1 MHAEI
6 ADFLVDC
13 LQNSVEA
20 KAAKVILNYT
30 EYVGDRIEVEII
42 DNGCGMTP
50 AILKKIQDP
59 FFTDGTKHLKRKV
72 GLGIPFLMQAVSLSG
87 GQFHVESEVGKGTKF
102 TFSFDLKNIDTPP
115 QGDLSAAALQ
125 TMMFDGDF
133 EFEFNRRRIADGQEK
148 GYTVLRTELIDA
160 LGGDLSDASSIK
172 LAKDFLR
179 SQEEDLF

>member
-20 KAAKVILNYT
+20 KASKVILNYT

-42 DNGCGMTP
+42 DNGCGMSP
-50 AILKKIQDP
+50 EILKKVQDP
-59 FFTDGTKHLKRKV
+59 FFTDGTKHVKRKV
-72 GLGIPFLMQAVSLSG
+72 GLGVPFLIQAVSLSG
-87 GQFHVESEVGKGTKF
+87 GQFNIESEVGKGTKF
-102 TFSFDLKNIDTPP
+102 SFSFDLKNIDTPP
-115 QGDLSAAALQ
+115 QGDLSAAVLQ

-133 EFEFNRRRIADGQEK
+133 EFEFNRAQIIGGKENR
-148 GYTVLRTELIDA
+148 YTVLRTELIEA

-179 SQEEDLF
+179 SQEEDLI

>member
-59 FFTDGTKHLKRKV
+59 FFTDGTKHIKRKV
-72 GLGIPFLMQAVSLSG
+72 GLGVPFLMQAVSLSG

-102 TFSFDLKNIDTPP
+102 SFSFDLKNIDTPP

-133 EFEFNRRRIADGQEK
+133 EFEFNRRRIAEGKEK

-179 SQEEDLF
+179 SQEEDLV

>member
-20 KAAKVILNYT
+20 KASKVILNYT
-30 EYVGDRIEVEII
+30 EYAGDRIEVEII
-42 DNGCGMTP
+42 DNGCGMSP
-50 AILKKIQDP
+50 EILKKIQDP
-59 FFTDGTKHLKRKV
+59 FYTDGTKHVKRKV
-72 GLGIPFLMQAVSLSG
+72 GLGVPFLMHAVSLSG
-87 GQFHVESEVGKGTKF
+87 GQFKVESEVGKGTRF
-102 TFSFDLKNIDTPP
+102 SFSFDLKNIDTPP

-133 EFEFNRRRIADGQEK
+133 EFEFNRRRIAEGKEK

-179 SQEEDLF
+179 SQEEDLV

>member
-42 DNGCGMTP
+42 DNGCGMSP
-50 AILKKIQDP
+50 EILKKIQDP
-59 FFTDGTKHLKRKV
+59 FYTDGTKHVKRKV
-72 GLGIPFLMQAVSLSG
+72 GLGVPFLMHAVSLSG
-87 GQFHVESEVGKGTKF
+87 GQFKVESEVGKGTKF
-102 TFSFDLKNIDTPP
+102 SFSFDLKNIDTPP

-133 EFEFNRRRIADGQEK
+133 EFEFNRRRIAEGKEK

-179 SQEEDLF
+179 SQEEDLV

>member
-20 KAAKVILNYT
+20 KASKVILNYT
-30 EYVGDRIEVEII
+30 EYTGDRVEVEII
-42 DNGCGMTP
+42 DNGCGMSP
-50 AILKKIQDP
+50 EILKKIQDP
-59 FFTDGTKHLKRKV
+59 FYTDGTKHVKRKV
-72 GLGIPFLMQAVSLSG
+72 GLGVPFLMHAVSLSG
-87 GQFHVESEVGKGTKF
+87 GQFKVESEVGKGTRF
-102 TFSFDLKNIDTPP
+102 SFSFDLKNIDTPP

-133 EFEFNRRRIADGQEK
+133 EFEFNRRRIADGKEK

-179 SQEEDLF
+179 SQEEDLV